1 MGSSRQDLELDGLA
15 ADFPGWG
22 FSRDRG
28 QIVAVRRAGGAPA
41 LRAGSAAVL
50 RMHLSHAAHRQ
61 VMSQVTARHPSV

>member
-1 MGSSRQDLELDGLA
+1 MGNSGQRDLELDGLSQE
-15 ADFPGWG
+15 FGGWK

-28 QIVAVRRAGGAPA
+28 QIVAVRREGGAPA

-61 VMSQVTARHPSV
+61 VMSQVAARHV